1 MREARHT
8 ENGLRQQTAHPA
20 GESSASGRL
29 HRALEDIRSGSNYL
43 LGWTSIAMTVL
54 FLLIGLWPLTFSPTN
69 NASWLST
76 TNGLHFPGAKTRSP
90 FDPGGVAFTPEPLI
104 VPASEPVQPGALTLE
119 MELRPTHQPGGAKER
134 ILSLCDTE
142 GRERFFIGQWSTE
155 LLLFVPTGKDLSR
168 AAYREIDLSREFK
181 ARRTYFVTITSDPTE
196 TLAYMDGKLVKRLEN
211 VSLLLAHQTVAG
223 ERLFLGNSP
232 NGLHA
237 WAGDVF
243 GLALYSR
250 ALAPRQ
256 LGESRP
262 WWSRARSQPPPEITD
277 LIALYDFSAGTGEQ
291 VDNILGASNTLLIP
305 PHLQV
310 RNPLLSTVDFKRD
323 DENDMVVNFFGFIP
337 YGFALAF
344 WLIRRHRWRFYPAWG
359 TATVAG
365 GLVSLTIELAQ
376 VYLPMRVSSLMDLL
390 TNISGALLGAW
401 LASWL
406 GTRMQR
412 VASASMRG
420 P

>member
-20 GESSASGRL
+20 GESSAGGRL

-43 LGWTSIAMTVL
+43 LGWISIAMTVL

-76 TNGLHFPGAKTRSP
+76 TNGLHFPGAKARSP
-90 FDPGGVAFTPEPLI
+90 FDPGGLAFTPEPLI
-104 VPASEPVQPGALTLE
+104 VPSSEHVQPGALTIQ
-119 MELRPTHQPGGAKER
+119 MQLRPTHQPGGAKER

-155 LLLFVPTGKDLSR
+155 LLLFVPTGKDLTRS
-168 AAYREIDLSREFK
+168 AYREFDLSREFK
-181 ARRTYFVTITSDPTE
+181 AGRTFFVTITSDPTA

-243 GLALYSR
+243 GLALYGR
-250 ALAPRQ
+250 ALGPRQ
-256 LGESRP
+256 LAESRL
-262 WWSRARSQPPPEITD
+262 WWSHGRGKPPTETAS

-291 VDNILGASNTLLIP
+291 VDNPGWVPRAVSFSAGFMCAAPNHPISQRIVADMAEHNRINAGHCPAFRLGL
-305 PHLQV
+305 
-310 RNPLLSTVDFKRD
+310 
-323 DENDMVVNFFGFIP
+323 G
-337 YGFALAF
+337 
-344 WLIRRHRWRFYPAWG
+344 
-359 TATVAG
+359 
-365 GLVSLTIELAQ
+365 
-376 VYLPMRVSSLMDLL
+376 LL
-390 TNISGALLGAW
+390 TASFHQPVTLVPPDWIFPRRDAEYCLMRYVEGAYKEPCETG
-401 LASWL
+401 
-406 GTRMQR
+406 
-412 VASASMRG
+412 
-420 P
+420 